1 MRLWGIRGAIT
12 VEADTKSALAEAVS
26 LLVGEIMLRNSLQP
40 EDIVSAI
47 FTTTPDLK
55 CGFPATF
62 ARQEAGWSS
71 VPMLCMHEL
80 APEGSLPMCLRVLV
94 HAYLPAQPKNVYL
107 RGAKALRPDLVG
119 REKEDES

>member
-80 APEGSLPMCLRVLV
+80 APEE
-94 HAYLPAQPKNVYL
+94 PAHVPA
-107 RGAKALRPDLVG
+107 GAGPRLSARTAETRLFARCKALRPDLVG
-119 REKEDES
+119 REKGR